1 MRKGN
6 RSQMNTPKD
15 LDYSSEVLSRR
26 TKNYRR
32 VVMSHQYWDECG
44 SPDINNDLFKKCV
57 FIGYG
62 PSAIRLLMCGLD
74 TKTADVHLT
83 AEFMGYNEGSF
94 EIVVKE

>member
-1 MRKGN
+1 M
-6 RSQMNTPKD
+6 
-15 LDYSSEVLSRR
+15 
-26 TKNYRR
+26 
-32 VVMSHQYWDECG
+32 
-44 SPDINNDLFKKCV
+44 

-74 TKTADVHLT
+74 NKTADVHLT

>member
-1 MRKGN
+1 MRKGT
-6 RSQMNTPKD
+6 RLKMTTRKD
-15 LDYSSEVLSRR
+15 LDYSSAVVSSR

-32 VVMSHQYWDECG
+32 VVMSRQYWDECG
-44 SPDINNDLFKKCV
+44 CPDINDDLFRKCV

-74 TKTADVHLT
+74 NKIADVHLT
-83 AEFMGYNEGSF
+83 AGFMGYDEGGF